1 VAPADGA
8 LSKDQRVST
17 DKLKRYYERAKFKAV
32 RGTEFMIRD
41 LEAET
46 ESDD

>member
-1 VAPADGA
+1 MALNV
-8 LSKDQRVST
+8 LSKDQRALTV
-17 DKLKRYYERAKFKAV
+17 KLKRFYERAKFKAV

-41 LEAET
+41 LEVNET

>member
-1 VAPADGA
+1 MALNA

-32 RGTEFMIRD
+32 RGTEFMIHD
-41 LEAET
+41 LEAEET